1 MCTKLAQ
8 LRFHSPRNE
17 TCCAT
22 RKKRQAQVNAKSHP
36 LQNEPQ
42 FLCFCGTSLSLVAS
56 HWLRIGTGES
66 RGKSAVTRELNP
78 ITTRCSPT
86 TPSRSFTRP
95 AGAIRAR
102 STTSRCK
109 PSSPPS
115 PPTRPSSTN
124 PPPAQ
129 PSPKSRRTE
138 HHPDTPNTT
147 DPAGHLPAGSF
158 HSRTCSPS
166 TPPSCSS

>member
-56 HWLRIGTGES
+56 HWLRIG
-66 RGKSAVTRELNP
+66 KSE
-78 ITTRCSPT
+78 
-86 TPSRSFTRP
+86 
-95 AGAIRAR
+95 RAR
-102 STTSRCK
+102 TSFC
-109 PSSPPS
+109 
-115 PPTRPSSTN
+115 
-124 PPPAQ
+124 
-129 PSPKSRRTE
+129 SRLVSRDSENRTAVAIDAFL
-138 HHPDTPNTT
+138 HQMMVDAP
-147 DPAGHLPAGSF
+147 
-158 HSRTCSPS
+158 
-166 TPPSCSS
+166 